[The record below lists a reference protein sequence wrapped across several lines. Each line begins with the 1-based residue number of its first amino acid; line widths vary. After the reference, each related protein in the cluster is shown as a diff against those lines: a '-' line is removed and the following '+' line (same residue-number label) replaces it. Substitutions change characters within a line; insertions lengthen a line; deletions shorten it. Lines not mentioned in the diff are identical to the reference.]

1 MIKCPN
7 CGSISKASF
16 LWVDHFTTSHS
27 TEVWE
32 CKCGCR
38 IERVLKEQ
46 NRIVTYPNGEVKYEE
61 TYKGAK
67 I

>member
-7 CGSISKASF
+7 CGNISKASF
-16 LWVDHFTTSHS
+16 LWVDHFTTTYS

-46 NRIVTYPNGEVKYEE
+46 NRIVTYPNGAVKYEE
-61 TYKGAK
+61 NR
-67 I
+67 